1 MQYFLSCIFFGH
13 YNINKGLTYKEK
25 QCLIYKPSAR
35 LCNSNC
41 HTAKKMV
48 GKWWF
53 GFVLQ
58 PQHMD
63 TLQSLRWPWIS
74 VCAYIYILEINVRL
88 SVWQPKFASC
98 NTRLISSIAANL
110 QKNGLRCCNGPALTD
125 MLWWV
130 RKRAVRKWIPTNLNE
145 LTQIPP
151 QWCERLVITQ
161 KTITSIYCC

>member
-1 MQYFLSCIFFGH
+1 MFNLQAKCKIMQLKLSHCKKNGGQVVIWVCVAATAHGYLAVIEVTMNFCVCI
-13 YNINKGLTYKEK
+13 
-25 QCLIYKPSAR
+25 
-35 LCNSNC
+35 
-41 HTAKKMV
+41 
-48 GKWWF
+48 
-53 GFVLQ
+53 
-58 PQHMD
+58 
-63 TLQSLRWPWIS
+63 
-74 VCAYIYILEINVRL
+74 YIYILEINVRL
-88 SVWQPKFASC
+88 SVWQQKFASC